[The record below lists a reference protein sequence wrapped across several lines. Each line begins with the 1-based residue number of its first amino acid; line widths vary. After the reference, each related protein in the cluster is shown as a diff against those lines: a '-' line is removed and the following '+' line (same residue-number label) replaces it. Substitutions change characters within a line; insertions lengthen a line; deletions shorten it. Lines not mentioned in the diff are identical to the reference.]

1 MDAQTALEQL
11 ATIYDRDLQPAEAAA
26 EAMTIYLE
34 MGERIAELDVIRA
47 SAKQV
52 LADVLAEIGADR
64 LETAVGVAYV
74 TAPSIRSNYDAKGL
88 DKLGTEV
95 LELCDGSRRVEE
107 IVDEF
112 AAKHRLTFHESRV
125 AVTGFLRSLVQRGL
139 IAIEQQQ

>member
-11 ATIYDRDLQPAEAAA
+11 ATIYDRELQPAEAAA

-64 LETAVGVAYV
+64 LETTVGVAYV
-74 TAPSIRSNYDAKGL
+74 TAPSIRSSYDAKGL
-88 DKLGTEV
+88 DKLKVAMPSLALLLAPYRTEREIAGT
-95 LELCDGSRRVEE
+95 LTIRAGSKSK
-107 IVDEF
+107 D
-112 AAKHRLTFHESRV
+112 A
-125 AVTGFLRSLVQRGL
+125 
-139 IAIEQQQ
+139 

>member
-74 TAPSIRSNYDAKGL
+74 TAPSIRSSYDAKGL
-88 DKLGTEV
+88 DKLKVAMPSLALLLAPYRTEREIAGT
-95 LELCDGSRRVEE
+95 LTIRAGSKSK
-107 IVDEF
+107 D
-112 AAKHRLTFHESRV
+112 A
-125 AVTGFLRSLVQRGL
+125 
-139 IAIEQQQ
+139 

>member
-11 ATIYDRDLQPAEAAA
+11 AAIYDRKLQPVEAAA

-64 LETAVGVAYV
+64 LEATAGVAYV
-74 TAPSIRSNYDAKGL
+74 TAPSIRSSYDAKGL
-88 DKLGTEV
+88 DKLKVAMPSLALLLAPYRTEREIAGA
-95 LELCDGSRRVEE
+95 LTIRSGSKSK
-107 IVDEF
+107 D
-112 AAKHRLTFHESRV
+112 A
-125 AVTGFLRSLVQRGL
+125 
-139 IAIEQQQ
+139 

>member
-74 TAPSIRSNYDAKGL
+74 TAPTIRSNYDAKGL
-88 DKLGTEV
+88 NKLALAVPGLADVLAPYRTDREIAGTLTIRAGGKSKEV
-95 LELCDGSRRVEE
+95 
-107 IVDEF
+107 
-112 AAKHRLTFHESRV
+112 
-125 AVTGFLRSLVQRGL
+125 
-139 IAIEQQQ
+139 

>member
-11 ATIYDRDLQPAEAAA
+11 ATIYDRELQPAEAAA

-64 LETAVGVAYV
+64 LETAAGVAYV
-74 TAPSIRSNYDAKGL
+74 TAPSIRSSYDAKGL
-88 DKLGTEV
+88 DKLKVAMPSLALLLAPYRTEREIAGT
-95 LELCDGSRRVEE
+95 LTIRAGSKSK
-107 IVDEF
+107 D
-112 AAKHRLTFHESRV
+112 A
-125 AVTGFLRSLVQRGL
+125 
-139 IAIEQQQ
+139 

>member
-26 EAMTIYLE
+26 AAMTIYLE

-74 TAPSIRSNYDAKGL
+74 TTPSIRSSYDAKGL
-88 DKLGTEV
+88 DKLKVAMPSLALLLAPYRTEREIAGTLTIRAGGRAKEV
-95 LELCDGSRRVEE
+95 
-107 IVDEF
+107 
-112 AAKHRLTFHESRV
+112 
-125 AVTGFLRSLVQRGL
+125 
-139 IAIEQQQ
+139 

>member
-11 ATIYDRDLQPAEAAA
+11 ATIYDRELQPAEAAA

-64 LETAVGVAYV
+64 LETAAGTAYV
-74 TAPSIRSNYDAKGL
+74 TAPSIRSSYDAKGL
-88 DKLGTEV
+88 DNLKVAIPSLALLLAPYRTEREIAGTLTIRAGGRAKEV
-95 LELCDGSRRVEE
+95 
-107 IVDEF
+107 
-112 AAKHRLTFHESRV
+112 
-125 AVTGFLRSLVQRGL
+125 
-139 IAIEQQQ
+139 

>member
-74 TAPSIRSNYDAKGL
+74 TAPSIRSSYDAKGL
-88 DKLGTEV
+88 DKLGAAVPGLANMLAPYRTE
-95 LELCDGSRRVEE
+95 RE
-107 IVDEF
+107 I
-112 AAKHRLTFHESRV
+112 AGTLTIRAGGRAKEV
-125 AVTGFLRSLVQRGL
+125 
-139 IAIEQQQ
+139 

>member
-26 EAMTIYLE
+26 AAMTIYLE

-74 TAPSIRSNYDAKGL
+74 TAPSIRSSYDAKGL
-88 DKLGTEV
+88 DKLKVAMPSLALLLAPYRTE
-95 LELCDGSRRVEE
+95 RE
-107 IVDEF
+107 I
-112 AAKHRLTFHESRV
+112 AGV
-125 AVTGFLRSLVQRGL
+125 ADHPCWR
-139 IAIEQQQ
+139 

>member
-11 ATIYDRDLQPAEAAA
+11 ATIYDRELEPAEAAA

-34 MGERIAELDVIRA
+34 MGERVAELDVIRA

-74 TAPSIRSNYDAKGL
+74 TAPSIRSSYDAKGL
-88 DKLGTEV
+88 DKLKVAMPSLALLLAPYRTEREIAGT
-95 LELCDGSRRVEE
+95 LTIRAGSKSK
-107 IVDEF
+107 D
-112 AAKHRLTFHESRV
+112 A
-125 AVTGFLRSLVQRGL
+125 
-139 IAIEQQQ
+139 

>member
-11 ATIYDRDLQPAEAAA
+11 ATIYDRELEPAEAAT

-64 LETAVGVAYV
+64 LETIVGVAYV
-74 TAPSIRSNYDAKGL
+74 TTPSIRSSYDAKGL
-88 DKLGTEV
+88 DKLKVAMPSLALLLAPYRTEREIAGT
-95 LELCDGSRRVEE
+95 LSIRAGSKSK
-107 IVDEF
+107 D
-112 AAKHRLTFHESRV
+112 A
-125 AVTGFLRSLVQRGL
+125 
-139 IAIEQQQ
+139 

>member
-74 TAPSIRSNYDAKGL
+74 TAPSIRSSYDAKGL
-88 DKLGTEV
+88 DKLAAAVPGLANVLAPYRTEREIAGT
-95 LELCDGSRRVEE
+95 
-107 IVDEF
+107 
-112 AAKHRLTFHESRV
+112 LTI
-125 AVTGFLRSLVQRGL
+125 RSGGKSKGT
-139 IAIEQQQ
+139 